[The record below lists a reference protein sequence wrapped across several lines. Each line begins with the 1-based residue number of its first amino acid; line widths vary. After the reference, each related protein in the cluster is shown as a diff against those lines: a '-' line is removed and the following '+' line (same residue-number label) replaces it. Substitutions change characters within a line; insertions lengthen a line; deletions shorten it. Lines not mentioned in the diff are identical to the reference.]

1 MLKLSCHLSKKC
13 PIPGQPF
20 SSQQFSAGIE
30 CEASDTEDAAAIQRR
45 LQGLY
50 ALLGAAVDRQI
61 ADAGAVAGPVSAG
74 STGPSQEHRP
84 APQARTPRVPQDGG
98 NGNGRARRNGQ
109 PVMATAAQARAIR
122 SIASEQGLDLAEV
135 LAPYGVT
142 DPAALSIRDASTTID
157 ALKARK
163 GNGARR

>member
-74 STGPSQEHRP
+74 PTGPSQEHRP

-109 PVMATAAQARAIR
+109 PVMATVAQKKAIAAICADR
-122 SIASEQGLDLAEV
+122 GLQIGEV
-135 LAPYGVT
+135 LADWDG
-142 DPAALSIRDASTTID
+142 DPERLTVREASVVID
-157 ALKARK
+157 ALKGKAG
-163 GNGARR
+163 GNGVRR